1 MTDPNL
7 YYAYI
12 PGAYPSLGTVSGD
25 KTYFTTKTKKDVF
38 IRMQFLKPQSF
49 FIWSKKNNVWNEWF

>member
-1 MTDPNL
+1 MTASNL

-12 PGAYPSLGTVSGD
+12 LGAHPLLGTVSGD

-38 IRMQFLKPQSF
+38 ILMNFFKPPSF
-49 FIWSKKNNVWNEWF
+49 FIWSEKNNDWKEWF